1 MPPQAIIAK
10 LVRRIPLTDDVYEL
24 QFQLIKPKKIAFVAG
39 QFVTI
44 KVEDGNPKL
53 FFRSYSIMSPPS
65 QNNIITTCIKLVP
78 TGRATPWLTTTPEGT
93 DMSMMGPLG
102 KFVFHESKEKEST
115 FIATGTGITPLRCMI
130 EDQLEKGNTTNMH
143 LIWGFR
149 FEKDIFYTEELNKL
163 HAKYPNFTYTITV
176 SRPSEEWKGSRGRV
190 TDWLKENVKTPAQ
203 TQVYICGVGDMVTDT
218 ATLCEEIGIAREDVH
233 FEKYA

>member
-1 MPPQAIIAK
+1 MPPQAITAK
-10 LVRRIPLTDDVYEL
+10 LTRRIPLTDDVYEL
-24 QFQLIKPKKIAFVAG
+24 QFQLLKPEEISFIAG

-65 QNNIITTCIKLVP
+65 QKKIISTCIKLVP
-78 TGRATPWLTTTPEGT
+78 AGRATPWLTTVSEGT
-93 DMSMMGPLG
+93 DISMMGPLG
-102 KFVFHESKEKEST
+102 KFVFHESPNKRSI
-115 FIATGTGITPLRCMI
+115 FVATGTGITPLRCMI
-130 EDQLEKGNTTNMH
+130 EDQLEKGNTTDMH

-149 FEKDIFYTEELNKL
+149 FEKDIFYTEELDNL
-163 HAKYPNFTYTITV
+163 HTQYPNFTYTITV
-176 SRPSEEWKGSRGRV
+176 SRPEEEWKGSRGRV
-190 TDWLKENVKTPAQ
+190 TDWLKANIATPAQ

-218 ATLCEEIGIAREDVH
+218 ATICEEIGMAKEDIH

>member
-1 MPPQAIIAK
+1 MPPQAIAAK
-10 LVRRIPLTDDVYEL
+10 LIQRIPLTEDAYEL
-24 QFQLIKPKKIAFVAG
+24 RFQLLEPEKINFEAG

-65 QNNIITTCIKLVP
+65 QKKVISTCIKLVP
-78 TGRATPWLTTTPEGT
+78 TGRATPWLTTVAEGA
-93 DMSMMGPLG
+93 DISMMGPLG
-102 KFVFHESKEKEST
+102 KFTFHENTEKKSI

-130 EDQLEKGNTTNMH
+130 EDQLEKGNTDNMH

-149 FEKDIFYTEELNKL
+149 FEKDIFYIEELDKL

-176 SRPSEEWKGSRGRV
+176 SRPEEEWTGARGRV
-190 TDWLKENVKTPAQ
+190 TDWLKTNITTPAQ

-218 ATLCEEIGIAREDVH
+218 AMLCEKIGLAKEDIH